1 MKKRLKKNYLCSICK
16 VKRYLTIRGLTR
28 HENATHKNYNIIR
41 PGISQLPAD
50 HIAEFKRMLVHAIQ
64 KQLPLHFSRSG
75 KQLVK
80 FPYTESQFV
89 GVFGR
94 YITRFSPAKSSYY
107 CIFKGENADN
117 ILSEIFEDQQWGTRF
132 YDSGQC
138 AYVILYI
145 ENLNQQQ
152 LSLQQKENSQTESS
166 LKKQPIQPEMH
177 IQWYTESLSDTKGHS
192 TSSGYISM
200 IFRIDRDYE

>member
-16 VKRYLTIRGLTR
+16 VKHYLTICGLTR

-41 PGISQLPAD
+41 PGISQLPAG

-64 KQLPLHFSRSG
+64 KRLPLHFSHSE

-80 FPYTESQFV
+80 FPCTESQFV
-89 GVFGR
+89 GVF
-94 YITRFSPAKSSYY
+94 
-107 CIFKGENADN
+107 
-117 ILSEIFEDQQWGTRF
+117 
-132 YDSGQC
+132 
-138 AYVILYI
+138 

-192 TSSGYISM
+192 TSSGYISI

>member
-1 MKKRLKKNYLCSICK
+1 MGFKMKK
-16 VKRYLTIRGLTR
+16 

-64 KQLPLHFSRSG
+64 KQLPFHFSHLG

-80 FPYTESQFV
+80 FPCTENQFV
-89 GVFGR
+89 SVF
-94 YITRFSPAKSSYY
+94 
-107 CIFKGENADN
+107 GENADN
-117 ILSEIFEDQQWGTRF
+117 ILSEIFENQQWGTRF
-132 YDSGQC
+132 YNSGQC
-138 AYVILYI
+138 AYIILYI

-152 LSLQQKENSQTESS
+152 LSLLQKENSQTESS
-166 LKKQPIQPEMH
+166 LKKQSIQPEMH
-177 IQWYTESLSDTKGHS
+177 IQWYTESLSDMKGHS
-192 TSSGYISM
+192 ISLGYISM

>member
-1 MKKRLKKNYLCSICK
+1 
-16 VKRYLTIRGLTR
+16 

-64 KQLPLHFSRSG
+64 KQLPFHFSHLG

-80 FPYTESQFV
+80 FP
-89 GVFGR
+89 
-94 YITRFSPAKSSYY
+94 
-107 CIFKGENADN
+107 CENADN
-117 ILSEIFEDQQWGTRF
+117 ILSEIFEDQQCGTRF

-138 AYVILYI
+138 AYAILYI

-152 LSLQQKENSQTESS
+152 LSLLQKENSQTESS

-192 TSSGYISM
+192 ISSGYISM
-200 IFRIDRDYE
+200 IFRIDHDYE